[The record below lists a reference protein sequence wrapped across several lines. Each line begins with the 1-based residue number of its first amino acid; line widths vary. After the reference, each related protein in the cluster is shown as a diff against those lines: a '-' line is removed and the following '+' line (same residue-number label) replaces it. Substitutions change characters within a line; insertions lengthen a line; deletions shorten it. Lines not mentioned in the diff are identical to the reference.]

1 MLDPDALEVG
11 NAVAHSTKSGKY
23 YAVQV
28 LGRPSSAAIEFE
40 IVNQSSAEVKYQI
53 GDESMS
59 MPPRLV
65 RTHRQCRSD
74 ELKFLSNDATSG
86 SRVFRP
92 VSSDRFVITRN
103 QDTLEVRRE
112 HPRGNQPNGAAVPSR
127 N

>member
-53 GDESMS
+53 GAESMS

-74 ELKFLSNDATSG
+74 ELRFPGNDANSG
-86 SRVFRP
+86 SQVFRP
-92 VSSDRFVITRN
+92 GPGDRFVITRN
-103 QDTLEVRRE
+103 QDKLEVRKE
-112 HPRGNQPNGAAVPSR
+112 HARGDQPNGAEVPSR